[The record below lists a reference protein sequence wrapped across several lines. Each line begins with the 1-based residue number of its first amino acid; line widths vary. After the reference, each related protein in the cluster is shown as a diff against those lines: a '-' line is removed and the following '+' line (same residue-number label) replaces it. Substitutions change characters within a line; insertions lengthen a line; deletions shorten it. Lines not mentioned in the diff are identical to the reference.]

1 MTNQSLNFWAKT
13 KNAYELGRQRGIA
26 IFLAV
31 IMLTLVLSM
40 ALGVNTLLLSQI
52 KTMRDSGNS
61 VIAFYGAESG
71 TEWALLNVN
80 DSNWQTTI
88 YHNYLDLNGDHIEE
102 SAIDAT
108 YDVSTIAPG
117 VGQCSA
123 TADYC
128 LKSVGMY
135 RGTRRVIQIQL

>member
-1 MTNQSLNFWAKT
+1 MINQVLNFWTKI
-13 KNAYELGRQRGIA
+13 KNAYDIDRQRGIS

-31 IMLTLVLSM
+31 IMLTLVLSI
-40 ALGVNTLLLSQI
+40 ALGVNTLLISQI

-71 TEWALLNVN
+71 TEWALMNVN
-80 DSNWQTTI
+80 DSNWQTTV

-102 SAIDAT
+102 AAIDAI
-108 YDVSTIAPG
+108 YDVTTIAPG
-117 VGQCSA
+117 VGQCAA

-128 LKSVGMY
+128 IKSVGVY